1 MKEFM
6 PLFAS
11 IATGIVTLTG
21 VWLTQKGNK
30 KVQKDLLELQIK
42 REEMKEKRNDLKET
56 LEIYNRILKVN
67 GERTVIID
75 RGTYGAL
82 DEFDFKLYEKEVRP
96 ILYEKYH
103 LLHDEVAMQVN
114 GIDEIIRKCQF
125 FEEVERID
133 HVQCCEKYSR
143 IIRTIKQNIYNFR
156 KGDIV

>member
-11 IATGIVTLTG
+11 IVTGTITLIA
-21 VWLTQKGNK
+21 VLLTQRGNK

-56 LEIYNRILKVN
+56 LEIYNRILKIN
-67 GERTVIID
+67 GESTVIIE
-75 RGTYGAL
+75 RGSGGAP
-82 DEFDFKLYEKEVRP
+82 DEFDFKVYQNEVRP

-114 GIDEIIRKCQF
+114 GIDGIIRKCQF

-133 HVQCCEKYSR
+133 HVECCEKYSR

-156 KGDIV
+156 KGDAL

>member
-11 IATGIVTLTG
+11 IATGIATLTA

-42 REEMKEKRNDLKET
+42 RDEMKEKRNDLKET

-67 GERTVIID
+67 GENNVIID
-75 RGTYGAL
+75 NGGAPE
-82 DEFDFKLYEKEVRP
+82 EFDFTVYQKEVRP

-103 LLHDEVAMQVN
+103 LLHDEVAMLVA
-114 GIDEIIRKCQF
+114 GIDEAIRRCEF
-125 FEEVERID
+125 FEEAERSD
-133 HVQCCEKYSR
+133 HVELCEKYYR
-143 IIRTIKQNIYNFR
+143 LIRTIKQNIFNFR
-156 KGDIV
+156 KEGR

>member
-11 IATGIVTLTG
+11 IATGIVTLTA

-67 GERTVIID
+67 GESTVIID
-75 RGTYGAL
+75 HGNGGAL
-82 DEFDFKLYEKEVRP
+82 DEFDFNIYQKEVRP

-133 HVQCCEKYSR
+133 HVQSCEKYSR

-156 KGDIV
+156 KGDTV

>member
-67 GERTVIID
+67 GESTVIID
-75 RGTYGAL
+75 RGSGGAL
-82 DEFDFKLYEKEVRP
+82 DEFDFKVYEKEVRP

-114 GIDEIIRKCQF
+114 GIDEIIRKCQY

-133 HVQCCEKYSR
+133 HVQSCEKYSR

-156 KGDIV
+156 KGDAV